1 MNPVSSSNNYQ
12 AAWRSGRHA
21 FSLLELLVVIAIL
34 AILLIMSIPAIRSIG
49 GGTEMTAAA
58 DLLVAQLNLARQ
70 MAITKNRNTE
80 LRLYSFNNEFG
91 ETRFHGLQVFISQED
106 PSANAE
112 PVGRMLKLPSSACV
126 DSGNTLSPL
135 IAQSPILSGSS
146 LGVSIPKVGLEY
158 EAVSIG
164 FRPDGSSYTT
174 PAASSQNFLTLRP
187 WRLMNAQTTL
197 PSNYAIVQ
205 ISKATGQ
212 IRSYRP

>member
-1 MNPVSSSNNYQ
+1 MKKSSQDAGSTVMR
-12 AAWRSGRHA
+12 APCAA
-21 FSLLELLVVIAIL
+21 FSLLELLLVITVIG
-34 AILLIMSIPAIRSIG
+34 IIMGLTVPAVRSIG
-49 GGTEMTAAA
+49 GGTEMTVAA
-58 DLLVAQLNLARQ
+58 DLLVAQLSLARQ
-70 MAITKNRNTE
+70 TALAKNRNTE
-80 LRLYSFNNEFG
+80 LRLYSFENEFG
-91 ETRFHGLQVFISQED
+91 EKRFHGLQVFISQED
-106 PSANAE
+106 SSTNAE

-135 IAQSPILSGSS
+135 IAQSPILSGSN
-146 LGVSIPKVGLEY
+146 LGVSIPKAGLEY

-187 WRLMNAQTTL
+187 WRLEDAQTTL